1 MLTAI
6 LLINCARDKI
16 NETAQQLVDMRGVT
30 EVYSISGNYDL
41 AAIIRVKSPDD
52 LAEVVT
58 NQLLKISSIQKTETM
73 IAFRSYSRIDLEQVF
88 TVGA

>member
-6 LLINCARDKI
+6 VLINCVRDKI
-16 NETAQQLVDMRGVT
+16 NETAQQLIDMRGVT
-30 EVYSISGNYDL
+30 EVYSISGNHDL
-41 AAIIRVKSPDD
+41 AAIVRVKSPDD

-73 IAFRSYSRIDLEQVF
+73 IAFRSYSRVDLEQVF
-88 TVGA
+88 TAGA